1 MARYVIRAINQSGPV
16 SFQDPLTLDAALRKA
31 AELRDAHFQHITLV
45 NTMTGLE
52 ITDLEDLIRGLD
64 SPSPPSH

>member
-1 MARYVIRAINQSGPV
+1 MARYVIRATSRDGPV

-31 AELRDAHFQHITLV
+31 AELRDGNFQHITLI

-52 ITDLEDLIRGLD
+52 ITDLENLIRGLD
-64 SPSPPSH
+64 PSAPTSH